1 MNRSSIPQGKSEGMF
16 RRTAAAHPRN
26 YAPTSNMPYRG
37 GIRL

>member
-1 MNRSSIPQGKSEGMF
+1 MNRERLPQGKSEGMF

-26 YAPTSNMPYRG
+26 YAPVNTLPYRG